1 MGEDPRD
8 VEQRIENT
16 RERMGDTVEALSAKA
31 DVPGRVK
38 GYMEDKKDAVT
49 SKVSDAKE
57 KVTGAAGSV
66 GENGSHAAGQAAQAA
81 RKSAGIAKENPLGLA
96 IGSVAAGFLLGMA
109 LPTSRIED
117 EHLGPLLTRSRT
129 RHGTSEARPS
139 STARSSHRPQPKPRR
154 KPAKSTPATSRR
166 ASANLLGT
174 VEQARS

>member
-66 GENGSHAAGQAAQAA
+66 ARQRKPRCRPSRAGGTQERRHREGEPA
-81 RKSAGIAKENPLGLA
+81 
-96 IGSVAAGFLLGMA
+96 
-109 LPTSRIED
+109 
-117 EHLGPLLTRSRT
+117 RSRDRIGGRRIPA
-129 RHGTSEARPS
+129 RHGPS
-139 STARSSHRPQPKPRR
+139 HKPDRG
-154 KPAKSTPATSRR
+154 R
-166 ASANLLGT
+166 APRAA
-174 VEQARS
+174 V